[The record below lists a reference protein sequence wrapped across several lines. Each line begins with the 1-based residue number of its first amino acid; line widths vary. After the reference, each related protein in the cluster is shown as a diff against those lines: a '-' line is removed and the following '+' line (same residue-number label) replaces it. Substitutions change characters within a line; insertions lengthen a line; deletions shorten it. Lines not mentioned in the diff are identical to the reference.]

1 MRYNLLGKPLS
12 IVSYPDMYLYYII
25 IDEEKSNWH
34 LKSLTLSKPKMVESR
49 YICFC
54 IYHCNRIH
62 LCYQIL
68 GKEPN
73 QRGPCLKVSAKNV
86 ITCAGFYSDRV
97 AGLTGGDVSNAR
109 VVTFRGTYYQL
120 KPEYRGIVRM
130 NIYPVPSG
138 GGIPVGV
145 HLTPTVSKSY
155 LIKNENGSFGNDSR

>member
-1 MRYNLLGKPLS
+1 MDTIRS
-12 IVSYPDMYLYYII
+12 ERSC
-25 IDEEKSNWH
+25 SFS
-34 LKSLTLSKPKMVESR
+34 SLFFQV
-49 YICFC
+49 
-54 IYHCNRIH
+54 
-62 LCYQIL
+62 L

-73 QRGPCLKVSAKNV
+73 QRGPSLKVSAKNI

-97 AGLTGGDVSNAR
+97 AGLTGGDASNAR

-145 HLTPTVSKSY
+145 HLTPTVCISKWTSSPSAIKARKR
-155 LIKNENGSFGNDSR
+155 LIGTTTR